1 MHQKRVFHWHAP
13 QFRNNGL
20 KIKAPKVGDRYTLG
34 NSDFIIIS
42 PASENHNNLNDYS
55 VGIKLNHG
63 DNSFIFTGDAEATSE
78 NEMVN
83 SGIDLRANVLKVPH
97 HGSSSSS
104 TDSFLKA
111 VNPKIAIFS
120 LGENNSYGHPHR
132 EIIKKYEN
140 IETYRTDIHGTILVI
155 SNGIEVIV
163 KTEKNSEINISENKE
178 SENKS
183 NEMFYIGNKN
193 SKVFHL
199 DSCNTLPAEQ
209 NRIIF
214 KDREDAIDSD
224 FRPCGRCKP

>member
-1 MHQKRVFHWHAP
+1 M
-13 QFRNNGL
+13 

-42 PASENHNNLNDYS
+42 LSSESYNNLNDYS

-63 DNSFIFTGDAEATSE
+63 DNSFIFTGNAEATSE